1 MFITVQQRRYSRTYS
16 IMESNSQKRKRIKK
30 EGAEK
35 VYEDDTWLIV
45 RPFTIE
51 ASNVYGT
58 NTRWCTVSHIKP
70 GTVDNIPE
78 SLFYGYIAS
87 GGVYYIIDKSTSSR
101 DNKTRKIGL
110 HKNWES
116 KETWYDATNTTL
128 TSKEISHFK
137 CRLNPGMVD
146 SIYDN
151 WDTIKPTTIEKVYL
165 NPLDTIK
172 EYCKYNLSHYIA
184 KVVIKYEAVPKII
197 IILLL
202 LINFIIV
209 SPILLLVFLYRKINH
224 GNRT

>member
-1 MFITVQQRRYSRTYS
+1 
-16 IMESNSQKRKRIKK
+16 MESNSQKRKRIKK

-101 DNKTRKIGL
+101 DN
-110 HKNWES
+110 
-116 KETWYDATNTTL
+116 
-128 TSKEISHFK
+128 
-137 CRLNPGMVD
+137 
-146 SIYDN
+146 
-151 WDTIKPTTIEKVYL
+151 

-197 IILLL
+197 ITLLL